1 MATHTEQIAQ
11 LIDKASTVAGSQ
23 NKAAQMA
30 GINPQNLSHYRTGL
44 REMPPEAV
52 AAMAHVAGLDAMEWL
67 ARATLWR
74 SEGKGYAGVLKAALG
89 ERLRATGAVI
99 ASFIGVAALAPLV
112 DTTNNLRCIDC

>member
-1 MATHTEQIAQ
+1 MTSHTEQIAQ
-11 LIDKASTVAGSQ
+11 LIDRAAKVAGSQ

-74 SEGKGYAGVLKAALG
+74 SEGKGYSEVLKAALG
-89 ERLRATGAVI
+89 KRLQAIGGAI
-99 ASFIGVAALAPLV
+99 ASCFATAALIPWGTA
-112 DTTNNLRCIDC
+112 DNLRCIER